1 MNAYSTPKDPRARRS
16 LFGARRRPP
25 GPNLLVRGLSP
36 LHDTRD
42 TLRFLDE
49 LAANYDDVVWT
60 RLGSLSIW
68 VLRHPSDIEHLL
80 LREHANTCKD
90 SMLRDLSILLGN
102 GLLTSHGPAWRRHRR
117 ISAPYFAKG
126 KVVDYDSVIA
136 DATRATLQTL
146 LAPSNDPIE
155 LHKTMTALALEIV
168 VNALFGRTASADAA
182 RIGALADRFT
192 TAFTRRRTGWRAA
205 LPIDAPTAE
214 GRTMLEVREEL
225 RAIIEQIIADY
236 RDAPHGAQHL
246 LDRLCHAT
254 DEVGNRFDSVQ
265 LRDELT
271 TLFLAGHE
279 TTALALTFALREIGL
294 RPELGA
300 ALRDEALRVSG
311 EGPLEGAHLSQL
323 RLTRRVLLEA
333 MRLYPPAWA
342 IGREVVT
349 PFKLREWSLQPG
361 DQVLLPQWLCHRDP
375 RWFPSPRSFTPER
388 WADEARNKDRPK
400 MSYFPFGGGPRVCI
414 GQHFS
419 MVEGI
424 LALAGLCR
432 NAHFQTLDERRV
444 PLTAGITLRPNAPI
458 YVRVSGW

>member
-1 MNAYSTPKDPRARRS
+1 M
-16 LFGARRRPP
+16 
-25 GPNLLVRGLSP
+25 
-36 LHDTRD
+36 
-42 TLRFLDE
+42 
-49 LAANYDDVVWT
+49 
-60 RLGSLSIW
+60 
-68 VLRHPSDIEHLL
+68 
-80 LREHANTCKD
+80 
-90 SMLRDLSILLGN
+90 
-102 GLLTSHGPAWRRHRR
+102 
-117 ISAPYFAKG
+117 
-126 KVVDYDSVIA
+126 
-136 DATRATLQTL
+136 
-146 LAPSNDPIE
+146 
-155 LHKTMTALALEIV
+155 
-168 VNALFGRTASADAA
+168 
-182 RIGALADRFT
+182 
-192 TAFTRRRTGWRAA
+192 
-205 LPIDAPTAE
+205 
-214 GRTMLEVREEL
+214 
-225 RAIIEQIIADY
+225 
-236 RDAPHGAQHL
+236 
-246 LDRLCHAT
+246 
-254 DEVGNRFDSVQ
+254 Q

-271 TLFLAGHE
+271 TLFLACHE
-279 TTALALTFALREIGL
+279 TIALALTFALREIGL